1 MTNLIVAIRSFVN
14 APKND
19 VRRGRALYPS
29 KEQKETSR
37 NFFMRKRNNLIT
49 SVIMYFK
56 KGRTCSF
63 ETERKARDVQRA
75 VTSYDNPSLENKS

>member
-1 MTNLIVAIRSFVN
+1 
-14 APKND
+14 
-19 VRRGRALYPS
+19 
-29 KEQKETSR
+29 
-37 NFFMRKRNNLIT
+37 
-49 SVIMYFK
+49 MYFK